1 MAGFIG
7 NKPGAKYATLT
18 RQTFSTPTGTSHTL
32 SQTVTNSDD
41 LLLYINNVKQNP
53 ADYTASGTTLTTAS
67 LAGGTEMY
75 CLYYGKTTETV
86 AVPAS
91 SVGDSHMVDMAASKL
106 TGALPAISGASLTN
120 LNGSNIASGT
130 LPMARLSGTLPAL
143 NGSAL
148 TSLPISGSGVSH
160 VAVHQDTGTTQDN
173 VTGDGTTYDIL
184 WQTEI
189 TDTGTEYASNVFTAT
204 TAGKYLISFHC
215 ALKGYGSG
223 HTQYMLWVY
232 TSNLTK
238 KVTRL
243 NPYAVFSSACQF
255 VMSYSGVYHLDAC
268 DTAKVQVQV
277 TGSTKTVDVQVNT
290 QSAHYLTITKLA

>member
-1 MAGFIG
+1 MA
-7 NKPGAKYATLT
+7 
-18 RQTFSTPTGTSHTL
+18 ST
-32 SQTVTNSDD
+32 
-41 LLLYINNVKQNP
+41 I
-53 ADYTASGTTLTTAS
+53 
-67 LAGGTEMY
+67 
-75 CLYYGKTTETV
+75 KTTNITTPDGTGNITV
-86 AVPAS
+86 DRPLS
-91 SVGDSHMVDMAASKL
+91 G
-106 TGALPAISGASLTN
+106 SGASLTSLPAAN
-120 LNGSNIASGT
+120 LTGTIAAISGANVTTLNGSNISSGT
-130 LPMARLSGTLPAL
+130 VAAAR
-143 NGSAL
+143 
-148 TSLPISGSGVSH
+148 ISGSGVSH
-160 VAVHQDTGTTQDN
+160 VAVHQDTGTTQDD

-189 TDTGTEYASNVFTAT
+189 TDTGSEYASNVFTAT
-204 TAGKYLISFHC
+204 AAGKYLISFHC

-277 TGSTKTVDVQVNT
+277 TGSTKTVDMQVNT
-290 QSAHYLTITKLA
+290 QTATYLTITKLA

>member
-1 MAGFIG
+1 MPQIDID
-7 NKPGAKYATLT
+7 GA
-18 RQTFSTPTGTSHTL
+18 
-32 SQTVTNSDD
+32 NSK
-41 LLLYINNVKQNP
+41 IS
-53 ADYTASGTTLTTAS
+53 ADTIRGQSGTTVTVQS
-67 LAGGTEMY
+67 GHNLAGSGSGLTA
-75 CLYYGKTTETV
+75 LNGSNISTGTV
-86 AVPAS
+86 ADARIS
-91 SVGDSHMVDMAASKL
+91 ALTASKL
-106 TGALPAISGASLTN
+106 TGALPAISGASLT
-120 LNGSNIASGT
+120 G
-130 LPMARLSGTLPAL
+130 
-143 NGSAL
+143 
-148 TSLPISGSGVSH
+148 LPISGSGVSH

-189 TDTGTEYASNVFTAT
+189 TDTGSEYASNVFTAT